1 VSGLG
6 GSVLRVV
13 PEDVQAVVAVA
24 RGDVLD
30 ATVLGSTWTPH
41 RAAAGVARVELG
53 QLAVGVR
60 VVGEQRM

>member
-1 VSGLG
+1 MYRPSSRSL
-6 GSVLRVV
+6 
-13 PEDVQAVVAVA
+13 A
-24 RGDVLD
+24 
-30 ATVLGSTWTPH
+30 ATYSTPPCSKTWTPH